1 MRKNIREIAH
11 KNEYVRQVHD
21 IRTRYIS
28 THIQVDL
35 HIVVQGS
42 LSVRQGHAI
51 ADDVRHRIIA
61 EIPEILDVVVH
72 VDPPEKALPET
83 DLQ

>member
-1 MRKNIREIAH
+1 L
-11 KNEYVRQVHD
+11 
-21 IRTRYIS
+21 
-28 THIQVDL
+28 DL

-42 LSVRQGHAI
+42 LTVRQGHDI
-51 ADDVRHRIIA
+51 ADDVRNRIIS

-72 VDPPEKALPET
+72 VDPPEKALPEA